1 MSKSIWTSN
10 QIPDLHGKVAIV
22 TGANSGLGYFTT
34 QELARRGAVIVMAC
48 RNQQK
53 AKAAMILIHKEVPK
67 ARLHFIK
74 LDLASLKSI
83 KSFAKEFKQA
93 FEQLDILCNNAG
105 IMAIPYSKTADGFEM
120 QFGTNHLGHF
130 ALTALLIDVLMKTPK
145 SRIVN
150 VSSIAHHFGKMNFED
165 LNSEKSYAKWAAYGQ
180 SKLANILFTLELQ
193 KRLTEVG
200 SKTLCIASHPGYA
213 STNLQSVGPKME
225 NSKIGEKFNAW
236 ANKMFAQSAEMGAL
250 PTLYAATHSPILGGN
265 LYGPNKFWNSRGYPV
280 LNQIAKQGRK
290 PADGKQL
297 WKMSEEMTK
306 IKFPDLSDFTT

>member
-10 QIPDLHGKVAIV
+10 QMPDLHGKVAVV

-34 QELARRGAVIVMAC
+34 QELARRGATVVLAC

-53 AKAAMILIHKEVPK
+53 AKSAMILIHKEVPK
-67 ARLHFIK
+67 ARLNFIA
-74 LDLASLKSI
+74 LDLANLKSVI
-83 KSFAKEFKQA
+83 NFVKEFKLA
-93 FEQLDILCNNAG
+93 FAQLDILCNNAG
-105 IMAIPYSKTADGFEM
+105 IMAIPQCKTADGFEM

-130 ALTALLIDVLMKTPK
+130 ALTALLIEVLMKTPK

-150 VSSIAHHFGKMNFED
+150 VSSVAHRFGKMNFDD

-193 KRLTEVG
+193 KRLTEVN
-200 SKTLCIASHPGYA
+200 SKTLCVAAHPGYA
-213 STNLQSVGPKME
+213 ATNLQSVGPQME
-225 NSKIGEKFNAW
+225 NSKMGESMNAW
-236 ANKMFAQSAEMGAL
+236 ANKVFAQSADMGAL

-265 LYGPNKFWNSRGYPV
+265 LYGPNKFWNMRGYPV

-290 PADGKQL
+290 PADAKRL
-297 WKMSEEMTK
+297 WEMSEALTK
-306 IKFPDLSDFTT
+306 IKFPDLSEFVI